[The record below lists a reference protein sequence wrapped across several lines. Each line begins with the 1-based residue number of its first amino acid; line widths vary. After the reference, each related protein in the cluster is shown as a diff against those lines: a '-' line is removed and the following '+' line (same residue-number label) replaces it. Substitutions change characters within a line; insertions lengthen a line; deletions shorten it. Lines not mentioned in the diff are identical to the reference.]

1 MRITGDNMI
10 SSMTGYANVELK
22 TRNGTFIWD
31 LKTVNHRFLE
41 NIFRLPDS
49 LKGIEARV
57 REATR
62 QKLERGKLEAVLQ
75 FKPVVSQSGY
85 AINED
90 LVRSIVTSA
99 SRIVKLTEEIAGSGS
114 AAPIYPLT
122 VLQMPGVMDSTAD
135 VNELM
140 QDAITAY
147 DTALDQ
153 LKTSRIREGEKLEKV
168 LLDKVDA
175 VEAEVGKIKA
185 SMPDVLSWQKE
196 KLEKALEGFRGTLDP
211 DRVEQEFILIAQRLD
226 IAEEIDRLSTHVA
239 EVRSIIKKGGS
250 CGRKLDFMMQEL
262 NRESNTIAS
271 KSISAV
277 ITSSAVELKVLI
289 EQMREQIQNIE

>member
-1 MRITGDNMI
+1 MI

-22 TRNGTFIWD
+22 TKNGTFIWD

-41 NIFRLPDS
+41 HFFKLPDS
-49 LKGIEARV
+49 LKGIESRV

-62 QKLERGKLEAVLQ
+62 QKLERGKLDAVLQ
-75 FKPVVSQSGY
+75 FKPVVSQSGI

-90 LVRSIVTSA
+90 LVRSIVAGA
-99 SRIVKLTEEIAGSGS
+99 SRIMKLTEETAGPGS
-114 AAPIYPLT
+114 VAPIYPLT
-122 VLQMPGVMDSTAD
+122 VLQMPGVMDNTAD

-147 DTALDQ
+147 ETALDQ
-153 LKTSRIREGEKLEKV
+153 LRTSRAREGEKLEKV
-168 LLDKVDA
+168 LLEKLDA
-175 VEAEVGKIKA
+175 VEAEVGKIKT
-185 SMPDVLSWQKE
+185 SMPDVLRWQKE
-196 KLEKALEGFRGTLDP
+196 KLEKALESFRGNLDP

-226 IAEEIDRLSTHVA
+226 IAEEIDRLSTHTA

-271 KSISAV
+271 KSVSAV
-277 ITSSAVELKVLI
+277 TTSSAVELKVLI